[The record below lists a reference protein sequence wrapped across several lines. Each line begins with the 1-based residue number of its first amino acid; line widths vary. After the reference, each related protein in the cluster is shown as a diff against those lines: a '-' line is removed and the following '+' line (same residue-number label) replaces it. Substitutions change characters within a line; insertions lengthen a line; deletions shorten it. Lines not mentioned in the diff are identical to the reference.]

1 MKKPEVQSA
10 IEKSPTG
17 IQGLDEVLS
26 GGLPRGRTTLVC
38 GGAGCGKTLL
48 AIEFLVR
55 GALLHGEPAVM
66 ISFDEA
72 PAELALNVQS
82 LGFDLADLQK
92 RKLLRIDHVRLDRT
106 EIEEAGEYDLEGLF
120 VRIDHAVKSV
130 GAKRVVLDTPETLFS
145 SLPDSGVL
153 RAELKRLFHWLKDRG
168 LTSIVTAE
176 KGEGHLTR
184 HGFEEYISDCVIF
197 LDHRVHAE
205 RSIRRLRVVKYR
217 GSFHGTNEYP
227 FLIEESG
234 FSVLPI
240 TSLGL
245 EHAAPSERVS
255 SGIPDLDRLLG
266 GRGFYRGSTILVSGP
281 AGSGKS
287 ALAAHF
293 AHGAVR
299 RGERCLYLAHEESPE
314 QILRNMASL
323 GVDLRTLDPELFHL
337 RANRPTLYGLEMHLA
352 VLHRVVNQLDP
363 QVVIIDPVTSL
374 TPMGEVGDVR
384 LMLTRLIDFLKL
396 RGVTSLFTSLL
407 DSELSFE
414 ANGAGVSSLIDTWI
428 RLHNHRG
435 DGKRVRALEV
445 LKSRGMA
452 HGEEL
457 NHFRL
462 TDEGLRFDAPAARS
476 QEAP

>member
-1 MKKPEVQSA
+1 VGQVQ
-10 IEKSPTG
+10 
-17 IQGLDEVLS
+17 
-26 GGLPRGRTTLVC
+26 
-38 GGAGCGKTLL
+38 
-48 AIEFLVR
+48 
-55 GALLHGEPAVM
+55 
-66 ISFDEA
+66 A
-72 PAELALNVQS
+72 PL
-82 LGFDLADLQK
+82 
-92 RKLLRIDHVRLDRT
+92 
-106 EIEEAGEYDLEGLF
+106 
-120 VRIDHAVKSV
+120 
-130 GAKRVVLDTPETLFS
+130 
-145 SLPDSGVL
+145 
-153 RAELKRLFHWLKDRG
+153 
-168 LTSIVTAE
+168 
-176 KGEGHLTR
+176 
-184 HGFEEYISDCVIF
+184 
-197 LDHRVHAE
+197 
-205 RSIRRLRVVKYR
+205 
-217 GSFHGTNEYP
+217 
-227 FLIEESG
+227 
-234 FSVLPI
+234 
-240 TSLGL
+240 
-245 EHAAPSERVS
+245 AAP
-255 SGIPDLDRLLG
+255 
-266 GRGFYRGSTILVSGP
+266 
-281 AGSGKS
+281 
-287 ALAAHF
+287 
-293 AHGAVR
+293 HGAVGEVGR
-299 RGERCLYLAHEESPE
+299 ERCLYLAHEESPE